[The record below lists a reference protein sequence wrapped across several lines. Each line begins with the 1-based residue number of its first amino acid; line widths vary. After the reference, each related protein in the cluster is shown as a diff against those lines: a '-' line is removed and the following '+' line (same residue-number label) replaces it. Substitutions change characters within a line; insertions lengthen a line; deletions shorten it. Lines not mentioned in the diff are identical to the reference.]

1 MGDKR
6 EITKLE
12 KQIINDI
19 MSRSNYNQE
28 KATEIAKAM
37 IDFGYTI
44 HEQDYYRL
52 KKENKELRKAIKQ
65 WNISGGNLLKENTKL
80 KKAIEILEEEPAI
93 LKIPFEDWEYD
104 KEQNLYYYITKTY
117 EYSCDYGEYFWE
129 TVKYIYSEENF
140 KLLKEVF

>member
-65 WNISGGNLLKENTKL
+65 WNISGGNLLRENAKL
-80 KKAIEILEEEPAI
+80 KKALDKACERLEYYTDNCPCGEELIEDLDCDDCESNC
-93 LKIPFEDWEYD
+93 
-104 KEQNLYYYITKTY
+104 KECWKK
-117 EYSCDYGEYFWE
+117 YFM
-129 TVKYIYSEENF
+129 
-140 KLLKEVF
+140 KEVLENETNKMVF

>member
-80 KKAIEILEEEPAI
+80 KKVIEILKDYFEIWLNYEEEENYGG
-93 LKIPFEDWEYD
+93 FEISGYLQINKQEY
-104 KEQNLYYYITKTY
+104 E
-117 EYSCDYGEYFWE
+117 
-129 TVKYIYSEENF
+129 
-140 KLLKEVF
+140 LLKEVLGNAKDN